1 MSVPCVARQ
10 PIFDRYLRVVG
21 YELLFRDVE
30 VDPDHANVADGEGA
44 TAKVISDT
52 LMELGLEHVV
62 GSGLGFINVTRPFVV
77 GELPL
82 VLPADHVV
90 LELLEDVQIDPKL
103 VRAIADLKEQ
113 GFRVALDDFHFE
125 ASARQLVELADIV
138 KIDVLG
144 RTREEL
150 DRQLDLLDPFEVRV
164 LAEKVE
170 THETYELCRELG
182 FHYFQ
187 GFFFEKPKLVGG
199 HPIQPGVAAKIRLAG
214 ELQQPGLDLEA
225 LERIVSQDVALSYRL
240 VRTVNSAFFSL
251 PRRISSLHD
260 ALVLLGENQVRRW
273 ATVIVLAGL
282 EGKPDELIGTA
293 LVRGRMCELMAEQA
307 GERKDQGY
315 FLTGL
320 FSLLDALC
328 DAPLEEVIEDL
339 PLAHEIVDALVAGKG
354 AQGEIL
360 KSVVAYEHGDFDGAE
375 LRSLATEQIA
385 EAYLGAVGWA
395 RDAVQGIA

>member
-30 VDPDHANVADGEGA
+30 VDPDHANVVDGEGA

-62 GSGLGFINVTRPFVV
+62 GSGLGFINVTRPFVL

-103 VRAIADLKEQ
+103 VRAIADLKQQ

-125 ASARQLVELADIV
+125 ESARQLVELADIV

-187 GFFFEKPKLVGG
+187 GFFFERPKLVGG
-199 HPIQPGVAAKIRLAG
+199 HPIQPGVVAKIRLAG

-225 LERIVSQDVALSYRL
+225 LERIVSQDVALTYRL

>member
-10 PIFDRYLRVVG
+10 PIFDRSLRVVG
-21 YELLFRDVE
+21 YELLFRDLD
-30 VDPDHANVADGEGA
+30 VDPDHARVSHGEEA
-44 TAKVISDT
+44 TAKVISEA
-52 LMELGLEHVV
+52 LMEFGLEHVV

-90 LELLEDVQIDPKL
+90 LELVEDVHVDPKL
-103 VRAIADLKEQ
+103 VGAVAELRRQ
-113 GFRVALDDFHFE
+113 GYRVALDDFHYE
-125 ASARQLVELADIV
+125 ESARPLLDVADVV

-144 RTREEL
+144 RDRAEL
-150 DRQLDLLDPFEVRV
+150 ERQLELLDPYEVRL
-164 LAEKVE
+164 LAEEVE

-187 GFFFEKPKLVGG
+187 GFFFERPKLIGG
-199 HPIQPGVAAKIRLAG
+199 HPIQPSVVAKVRLAG

-293 LVRGRMCELMAEQA
+293 LVRGRMCELVAEQA
-307 GERKDQGY
+307 GERKNEGY

-328 DAPLEEVIEDL
+328 DAPLEKVIEDL
-339 PLAHEIVDALVAGKG
+339 PLAHEIVDALVSGTG
-354 AQGEIL
+354 TQGEIL
-360 KSVVAYEHGDFDGAE
+360 TSVVAYEHGDFAEAE
-375 LRSLATEQIA
+375 LPRLPAERLA

-395 RDAVQGIA
+395 RDAVNGIG

>member
-10 PIFDRYLRVVG
+10 PIFDRFLRVVG
-21 YELLFRDVE
+21 YELLFRDVA
-30 VDPDHANVADGEGA
+30 VDTEEAHVVHGDEA

-52 LMELGLEHVV
+52 LMELGLEHVI

-82 VLPADHVV
+82 VLPPDHVV
-90 LELLEDVQIDPKL
+90 LELLEDVQVDRQL
-103 VRAIADLKEQ
+103 VAAVAQLKSQ
-113 GFRVALDDFHFE
+113 GFRVALDDFHYE
-125 ASARQLVELADIV
+125 ESARPLLELADVV
-138 KIDVLG
+138 KIEVLD

-150 DRQLDLLDPFEVRV
+150 DRELDLLDPFEVRV

-170 THETYELCRELG
+170 THETYELCHELG

-187 GFFFEKPKLVGG
+187 GFFFERPRLVGG
-199 HPIQPGVAAKIRLAG
+199 HPIQPGVVAKVRLAG

-293 LVRGRMCELMAEQA
+293 LVRARMCELIAEQSGA
-307 GERKDQGY
+307 RKDQGY

-320 FSLLDALC
+320 FSLLDALV
-328 DAPLEEVIEDL
+328 DAPLEEVIDDL
-339 PLAHEIVDALVAGKG
+339 PLSDEIVDALVSGRG
-354 AQGEIL
+354 TQGEIL
-360 KSVVAYEHGDFDGAE
+360 RSVVAYEHGDFAGAE
-375 LRSLATEQIA
+375 LSSVPTEQIA

-395 RDAVQGIA
+395 RDAVQGMT

>member
-125 ASARQLVELADIV
+125 ESARQLVELADIV

-199 HPIQPGVAAKIRLAG
+199 HPIQPGVVAKIRLAG

-339 PLAHEIVDALVAGKG
+339 PLAHEIVDALVAGRG